1 MKNKVELLL
10 EDLDNFMAKTGSLS
24 LEINVKNRL
33 EKNLSLYLSELK
45 NSEER
50 LKAKKTSTVFKEL
63 SR

>member
-1 MKNKVELLL
+1 MKNKVERLL
-10 EDLDNFMAKTGSLS
+10 EDLDKFVSKNNSLS
-24 LEINVKNRL
+24 LEDNIKNRL

-50 LKAKKTSTVFKEL
+50 LLSKKTTTVFKEL

>member
-10 EDLDNFMAKTGSLS
+10 EDLDNFMTKTGSLS
-24 LEINVKNRL
+24 LEANVKNRL